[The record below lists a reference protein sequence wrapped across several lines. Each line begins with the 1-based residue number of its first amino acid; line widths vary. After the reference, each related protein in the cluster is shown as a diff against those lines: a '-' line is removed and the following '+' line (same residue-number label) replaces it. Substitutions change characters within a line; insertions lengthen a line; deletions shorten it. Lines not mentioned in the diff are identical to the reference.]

1 MYGCGYRSSTVT
13 LNDRFFSRIRETLV
27 REGIPYQWEA
37 LNDRLPADTA
47 PSYCMRNFRVAAG
60 KEKGTFGGFVFQDSD
75 LYKWL
80 EGVAFSLRWHPD
92 KALEA
97 TADEAIAE
105 AVSAQQPDGYLDT
118 YYIINGLDKRFTNL
132 KDNHELYVA
141 GHMIE
146 AAVAYFEVTGKRVLL
161 DAAIRYVD
169 CIDACIGPEEGK
181 IHGYPGHPVIEM
193 ALMRLYDLTREP
205 KYLNMAAYFVNQRG
219 QSPLF
224 FEEETARNGND
235 FYWKNSP
242 FRYQ

>member
-92 KALEA
+92 KDLEA

-161 DAAIRYVD
+161 EEQSVPLPVLSGGDAGAQSENCGR
-169 CIDACIGPEEGK
+169 ARGPCHVSVQR
-181 IHGYPGHPVIEM
+181 HGGCGPG
-193 ALMRLYDLTREP
+193 D
-205 KYLNMAAYFVNQRG
+205 RG
-219 QSPLF
+219 
-224 FEEETARNGND
+224 
-235 FYWKNSP
+235 
-242 FRYQ
+242 